1 MRKIFIDETKASV
14 CSGYALASN
23 YAVDEKD
30 AAYVSLAD
38 IIDILQNE
46 ANTVAGDLL
55 SQELTSTSPEN
66 EFDRRYYIGRWDKLN
81 ELINLFKN

>member
-1 MRKIFIDETKASV
+1 MKKIFINETKAAM
-14 CSGYALASN
+14 CGGYALAAN

-30 AAYVSLAD
+30 SAYISLED
-38 IIDILQNE
+38 IIETLQNE
-46 ANTVAGDLL
+46 ANAIAGDLL